1 MNNFLRLLQNY
12 NIKSKMKDNMIIKK
26 QRFNDS
32 YIMEDILNTT
42 IFLTNIKRLNACRLY
57 IGTTFLSEISNIKG
71 SVISTRS
78 LIGNNTKLA
87 KSNHDWYNQKIQNK
101 ATWLL

>member
-26 QRFNDS
+26 ERFNDS

-42 IFLTNIKRLNACRLY
+42 TFLTNIKRLNACRLY
-57 IGTTFLSEISNIKG
+57 LGVIFLSKISNIKDSAIITG
-71 SVISTRS
+71 S
-78 LIGNNTKLA
+78 LIGDST
-87 KSNHDWYNQKIQNK
+87 
-101 ATWLL
+101 